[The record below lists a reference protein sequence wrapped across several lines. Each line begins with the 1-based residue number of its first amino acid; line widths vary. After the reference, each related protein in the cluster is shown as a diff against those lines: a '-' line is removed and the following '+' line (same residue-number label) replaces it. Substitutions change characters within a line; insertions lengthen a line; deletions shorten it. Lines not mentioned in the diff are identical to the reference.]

1 MERNIKMFVTGQLC
15 TDPEL
20 CQVPKNLF
28 QGYYF
33 FFFRGM
39 IATQLLMEE
48 EEEEEVKDE
57 DKEQISNRTYR

>member
-1 MERNIKMFVTGQLC
+1 MFVTGQLC

-20 CQVPKNLF
+20 CQVPKNLASF
-28 QGYYF
+28 SRGMVF
-33 FFFRGM
+33 FFSRGM